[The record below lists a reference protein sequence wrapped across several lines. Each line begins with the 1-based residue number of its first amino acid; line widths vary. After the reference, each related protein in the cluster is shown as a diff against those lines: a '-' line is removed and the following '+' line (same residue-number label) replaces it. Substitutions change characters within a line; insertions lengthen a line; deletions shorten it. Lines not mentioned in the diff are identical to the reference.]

1 MNASNLIPLAI
12 FGEVVFGGLL
22 NLTNVTGVI
31 ITAVEMENK
40 NEACRGTFY
49 TYYGCDTNM
58 FGEFECGYK
67 YW

>member
-1 MNASNLIPLAI
+1 MEPIEVKNQPGSILILLLIILSYLNASNLIPLAI

-40 NEACRGTFY
+40 NE
-49 TYYGCDTNM
+49 
-58 FGEFECGYK
+58 K
-67 YW
+67 

>member
-1 MNASNLIPLAI
+1 LSYLNASHLIPLAI

-40 NEACRGTFY
+40 NE
-49 TYYGCDTNM
+49 
-58 FGEFECGYK
+58 K
-67 YW
+67 

>member
-1 MNASNLIPLAI
+1 MEPIEVKNQPGSILIGLLIILIYLNASNLIPLAI

-40 NEACRGTFY
+40 NE
-49 TYYGCDTNM
+49 
-58 FGEFECGYK
+58 K
-67 YW
+67 